1 MLKSARRLALL
12 AVVCVVGAGAWLALF
27 AAPAFAGDVNNDGL
41 LSAAV
46 YNVTPYTMTL
56 VAAQTPPG
64 YFGNCGGSC
73 WRTRPAQTIAPGES
87 SLWQVQAQHVTY
99 NLFNYLQTATFDAWF
114 TYQFDV
120 LGDHPEYETVVLWST
135 YVAGVGGSNPS
146 YPLLEVYNT
155 YAPPPASY
163 DPGLGQLLGALNAG
177 HTQITYEHNVPYLF
191 DQSFELTGDH
201 TFDAQ
206 SNQGQALAG
215 VLNALCVKAAST
227 SCSFAQAGRLKWG
240 VGATTKAGQVANCTL
255 PKADPGGLVSAPGP
269 TGQPPPPPPTEP
281 NWFEVAWG
289 YKQSASL
296 TVGGSITAAAE
307 GSILGVVSVEVSVEI
322 EAEHEWTETKE
333 LDRSTKV
340 FVPAND
346 IARVYV
352 APTVGTVT
360 GTLTLTSG
368 AGTLTVTNFSETRS
382 GVTKDPLTPALD
394 SIVRIR
400 RMTAAEIKDTCLAV
414 SATKGLGAP
423 PPRAAVDK
431 VKRGQRRDQV
441 LGELGTPVLQ
451 RFRVT
456 TCRAGDARCDAL
468 GGRGGTWVYPE
479 LLVAFGANGRV
490 SAVIRIDDGRLGR
503 AMA

>member
-12 AVVCVVGAGAWLALF
+12 AVVCVVGAGAGSALF
-27 AAPAFAGDVNNDGL
+27 AAPAFAGDVNNDGV

-64 YFGNCGGSC
+64 YFGSCFGSC
-73 WRTRPAQTIAPGES
+73 WKTRPAQTIAPGQS
-87 SLWQVQAQHVTY
+87 SLWQVQAQRVTY
-99 NLFNYLQTATFDAWF
+99 NLFNSLLTATFDAWF
-114 TYQFDV
+114 TYRFDV
-120 LGDHPEYETVVLWST
+120 LGGPPEYETVVLSAT
-135 YVAGVGGSNPS
+135 YGGGL
-146 YPLLEVYNT
+146 YPALDVYNT
-155 YAPPPASY
+155 ATPPPASY
-163 DPGLGQLLGALNAG
+163 DPGLFQAFPVPGTANP
-177 HTQITYEHNVPYLF
+177 QITYQHNVPYLF

-201 TFDAQ
+201 TVDAQ

-227 SCSFAQAGRLKWG
+227 SCSFAQVGPLKWG

-255 PKADPGGLVSAPGP
+255 PKADPGGLVSARGP
-269 TGQPPPPPPTEP
+269 TGQPPPPPSTEP

-307 GSILGVVSVEVSVEI
+307 GSIFGVVSVEVSVEI

-394 SIVRIR
+394 SIVQIR
-400 RMTAAEIKDTCLAV
+400 PMTAAEIKDTCPAV